1 MTLGRVSPII
11 PGPNILLIHCCYKA
25 IVGQVLPSLKNQV
38 IGALTEFAHLNT
50 EHIMDNSTGGDIYI
64 IEAFV
69 LHLWDVGVNAMDSAG
84 PILTQ
89 KVFMA
94 FSAWGLSTGWVICG
108 RVAKL
113 EW

>member
-11 PGPNILLIHCCYKA
+11 PGPNILLIHCCYKT
-25 IVGQVLPSLKNQV
+25 IVGWVLLSLQNQV
-38 IGALTEFAHLNT
+38 IGALTEFTHLNT

-69 LHLWDVGVNAMDSAG
+69 FHLWDVGFNAMDNAG
-84 PILTQ
+84 PILDLTP

-94 FSAWGLSTGWVICG
+94 FLAWGLLTGWVICG

-113 EW
+113 